1 MANQT
6 VKTTKLPL
14 PDQSPLKHREHQAN
28 QAARVNRVNRATQRR
43 MEVAPLWAYL
53 RAHGIAP
60 LWAARRASLRATGVM
75 MTKLVL
81 SRVKLGQAPL
91 PDWFIPAMCH
101 EIGQPVEV
109 VMGEEWVQEHQEQL
123 ARFTRCPDRSML
135 PATLGVSTNVSAA
148 GSPGSASGG
157 VALPDQRAS

>member
-28 QAARVNRVNRATQRR
+28 QAARVNRATQRR

-60 LWAARRASLRATGVM
+60 SWAARRASLHATGVM

-81 SRVKLGQAPL
+81 SRVKLGQTPL
-91 PDWFIPAMCH
+91 PDWFIPAMCC

-135 PATLGVSTNVSAA
+135 PTSLGASTSASTA
-148 GSPGSASGG
+148 SSSGSASGG